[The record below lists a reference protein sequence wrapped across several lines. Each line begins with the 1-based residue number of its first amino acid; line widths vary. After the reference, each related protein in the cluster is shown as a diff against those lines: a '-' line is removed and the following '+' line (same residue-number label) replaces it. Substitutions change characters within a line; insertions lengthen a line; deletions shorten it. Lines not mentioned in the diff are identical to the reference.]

1 MRSGGPKAWATTRQ
15 AQSGGKH
22 YAVACRRPARAKF
35 PDRLSH
41 NGEIKKMSNVSSRV
55 KFIGLAFAFALALA
69 PAAFAQG
76 GNTTTNTSSASA
88 RTVASGQ
95 KMTIKGV
102 VTRSEEHTSELQSR
116 QYLVCRLLLEK
127 KNTQNTILCTVDSSQ
142 L

>member
-55 KFIGLAFAFALALA
+55 KFIGLAFAFALAVA

-102 VTRSEEHTSELQSR
+102 VTRRDADSFVVQDANGVETTVLLNDRTS
-116 QYLVCRLLLEK
+116 VK
-127 KNTQNTILCTVDSSQ
+127 TKG
-142 L
+142 